1 MPRGSHCS
9 STSKTAESGS
19 RIERLEGKEEA
30 KGATKQHHLHLSPL
44 VPTDKQTAGSLCN
57 LDL

>member
-30 KGATKQHHLHLSPL
+30 KGATKQHHFTP
-44 VPTDKQTAGSLCN
+44 VPFGADR
-57 LDL
+57 